1 MAAGLSRLLRRLPPV
16 IAIALDVLPIF
27 MLILIGYL
35 IVRFGVMKAD
45 VGDGLSDFVFTI
57 AMPVLL
63 FKTVA
68 VAHVEGSSPWTI
80 WVAYFSGVAVTWT
93 AGHLAVTRLF
103 GRDARIGVLAGVS
116 SAFANNLFIGLPLVQ
131 RIVGDDGV
139 VALSILLC
147 AHLPVMMIAGTVLM
161 EQAER
166 QTGGRPAQSITA
178 VLGQVGRNLVRNPL
192 VVGLVLGSLW
202 RTTGLPLTG
211 VVGTVVNDIGDIAG
225 SAALISLGMALMK
238 YGISDGVRPAIVT
251 SLFKLFLL
259 PASVYAASRLLG
271 LDATWTAA
279 LVLTSSVPTG
289 INAWL
294 IANRFG
300 VGHGLASSSI
310 TITTAVG
317 VVTTT
322 FWAWLLG

>member
-1 MAAGLSRLLRRLPPV
+1 V
-16 IAIALDVLPIF
+16 IEIALDVLPIF
-27 MLILIGYL
+27 LLILIGYL
-35 IVRFGVMKAD
+35 LVRFGVMKAD
-45 VGDGLSDFVFTI
+45 VGDALSDFVFTI
-57 AMPVLL
+57 AMPTLL

-68 VAHVEGSSPWTI
+68 GAHVEGSSPWTI
-80 WVAYFSGVAVTWT
+80 WVAYFAGVAVTWA

-103 GRDARIGVLAGVS
+103 GCDARIGVLAGVS

-131 RIVGDDGV
+131 RIVGPDGV

-147 AHLPVMMIAGTVLM
+147 AHLPVMMIAGTLLM

-166 QTGGRPAQSITA
+166 RTGGRPPQSVAA
-178 VLGQVGRNLVRNPL
+178 VLRQVGRNLVRNPL
-192 VVGLVLGSLW
+192 VVGLVLGSAW
-202 RTTGLPLTG
+202 RFAGLPLTG
-211 VVGTVVNDIGDIAG
+211 VVKTVVDDIGDIAG

-238 YGISDGVRPAIVT
+238 YGISDGVRPALVT

-271 LDATWTAA
+271 LDGTWTAA
-279 LVLTSSVPTG
+279 LVLTASVPTG

-310 TITTAVG
+310 TITTAIG

>member
-1 MAAGLSRLLRRLPPV
+1 M

-27 MLILIGYL
+27 LLILIGYL
-35 IVRFGVMKAD
+35 LVRFGVMKAE
-45 VGDGLSDFVFTI
+45 VGDALSDFVFTI
-57 AMPVLL
+57 AMPTLL

-80 WVAYFSGVAVTWT
+80 WVAYFAGVAVTWT

-166 QTGGRPAQSITA
+166 QTSGRPAQPISAI
-178 VLGQVGRNLVRNPL
+178 LKQVGRNLVRNPL

-202 RTTGLPLTG
+202 RISDLPLTG
-211 VVGTVVNDIGDIAG
+211 VIGTVVNDIGDIAG

-238 YGISDGVRPAIVT
+238 YGISDGIGPALVT
-251 SLFKLFLL
+251 SAFKLFLL

>member
-1 MAAGLSRLLRRLPPV
+1 M

-27 MLILIGYL
+27 LMILIGYL
-35 IVRFGVMKAD
+35 IVRLGVMKAE
-45 VGDGLSDFVFTI
+45 VGDGLSDFVFTV
-57 AMPVLL
+57 AMPTLL

-80 WVAYFSGVAVTWT
+80 WVAYFAGVAVTWT
-93 AGHLAVTRLF
+93 AGHYAVTRLF

-131 RIVGDDGV
+131 RIVGDSGV

-166 QTGGRPAQSITA
+166 RAGGRGGQSF
-178 VLGQVGRNLVRNPL
+178 LGILKQVGRNLVRNPL

-202 RTTGLPLTG
+202 HTTGLPLTG
-211 VVGTVVNDIGDIAG
+211 VVGTVVEQIGDIAG

-238 YGISDGVRPAIVT
+238 YGISDGVKPAIVT
-251 SLFKLFLL
+251 SLLKLFLL
-259 PASVYAASRLLG
+259 PASVYVASHLLG
-271 LDATWTAA
+271 LNDSWTAA

>member
-1 MAAGLSRLLRRLPPV
+1 M

-27 MLILIGYL
+27 LLILVGYL
-35 IVRFGVMKAD
+35 LVRFGVMKAE

-57 AMPVLL
+57 AMPTLL

-68 VAHVEGSSPWTI
+68 TAHVEGSSPWMI
-80 WVAYFSGVAVTWT
+80 WVAYFAGVAVTWA
-93 AGHLAVTRLF
+93 AGHYAITRLF

-166 QTGGRPAQSITA
+166 STGGRAAQPVSA
-178 VLGQVGRNLVRNPL
+178 VLKQVGRNLLRNPL

-202 RTTGLPLTG
+202 QMSGLPLTG
-211 VVGTVVNDIGDIAG
+211 VVGIVVNDIGDIAG
-225 SAALISLGMALMK
+225 SAALISLGMALLK
-238 YGISDGVRPAIVT
+238 YGISDGIKPALVT
-251 SLFKLFLL
+251 SVFKLFLL

>member
-1 MAAGLSRLLRRLPPV
+1 M

-27 MLILIGYL
+27 LLILIGYL
-35 IVRFGVMKAD
+35 LVRFGVMKAE

-57 AMPVLL
+57 AMPTLL

-68 VAHVEGSSPWTI
+68 TAHVEGSSPWMI
-80 WVAYFSGVAVTWT
+80 WVAYFAGVAVTWA
-93 AGHLAVTRLF
+93 AGHYAVTRLF

-166 QTGGRPAQSITA
+166 STGGRAAQPVSA
-178 VLGQVGRNLVRNPL
+178 VLKQVGRNLLRNPL

-202 RTTGLPLTG
+202 QMTGLPLTG
-211 VVGTVVNDIGDIAG
+211 VVGIVVNDIGDIAG
-225 SAALISLGMALMK
+225 SAALISLGMALLK
-238 YGISDGVRPAIVT
+238 YGISDGIKPALVT

>member
-1 MAAGLSRLLRRLPPV
+1 M

-27 MLILIGYL
+27 LLILVGYL
-35 IVRFGVMKAD
+35 LVRFGVMKAE

-57 AMPVLL
+57 AMPTLL

-68 VAHVEGSSPWTI
+68 TAHVQGSSPWMI
-80 WVAYFSGVAVTWT
+80 WVAYFAGVAVTWA
-93 AGHLAVTRLF
+93 AGHYAITRLF

-166 QTGGRPAQSITA
+166 STGGRAAQPVSA
-178 VLGQVGRNLVRNPL
+178 VLMQVGRNLLRNPL

-202 RTTGLPLTG
+202 QMSGLPLTG
-211 VVGTVVNDIGDIAG
+211 VVGIVVNDIGDIAG
-225 SAALISLGMALMK
+225 SAALISLGMALLK
-238 YGISDGVRPAIVT
+238 YGISDGIKPALVT

>member
-1 MAAGLSRLLRRLPPV
+1 M

-27 MLILIGYL
+27 LMILIGYL
-35 IVRFGVMKAD
+35 IVRLGVMKAE

-57 AMPVLL
+57 AMPTLL

-80 WVAYFSGVAVTWT
+80 WVAYFAGVAVTWT
-93 AGHLAVTRLF
+93 AGHYAVTRLF

-131 RIVGDDGV
+131 RIVGDSGV

-166 QTGGRPAQSITA
+166 RAGGRGGQSFLAI
-178 VLGQVGRNLVRNPL
+178 LKQVGRNLVRNPL

-211 VVGTVVNDIGDIAG
+211 VVGTVVEQIGDIAG

-238 YGISDGVRPAIVT
+238 YGISDGVKPAIVT
-251 SLFKLFLL
+251 SLLKLFLL
-259 PASVYAASRLLG
+259 PASVYVASHLLG
-271 LDATWTAA
+271 LNDSWTAA

>member
-1 MAAGLSRLLRRLPPV
+1 M

-27 MLILIGYL
+27 LLILVGYL
-35 IVRFGVMKAD
+35 LVRFGVMKAE

-57 AMPVLL
+57 AMPTLL

-68 VAHVEGSSPWTI
+68 TAHVQGSSPWMI
-80 WVAYFSGVAVTWT
+80 WVAYFAGVAVTWA
-93 AGHLAVTRLF
+93 AGHYAITRLF

-166 QTGGRPAQSITA
+166 STGGRAAQPVSA
-178 VLGQVGRNLVRNPL
+178 VLKQVGRNLLRNPL

-202 RTTGLPLTG
+202 QMSGLPLTG
-211 VVGTVVNDIGDIAG
+211 VVGIVVNDIGDIAG
-225 SAALISLGMALMK
+225 SAALISLGMALLK
-238 YGISDGVRPAIVT
+238 YGISDGIKPALVT

>member
-1 MAAGLSRLLRRLPPV
+1 M

-27 MLILIGYL
+27 LLILIGYL
-35 IVRFGVMKAD
+35 LVRFRVMKAE

-57 AMPVLL
+57 AMPTLL

-68 VAHVEGSSPWTI
+68 VAHVQGSSPWTI

-93 AGHLAVTRLF
+93 AGHLAITRLF

-166 QTGGRPAQSITA
+166 QTGGRSAQSITA
-178 VLGQVGRNLVRNPL
+178 VLQQVGCNLVRNPL

-238 YGISDGVRPAIVT
+238 YGISDGIRPALVT

>member
-1 MAAGLSRLLRRLPPV
+1 V

-27 MLILIGYL
+27 LMILIGYL
-35 IVRFGVMKAD
+35 IVRLGVMKAD

-57 AMPVLL
+57 AMPTLL

-80 WVAYFSGVAVTWT
+80 WVAYFAGVAVTWT
-93 AGHLAVTRLF
+93 AGHYAVTRLF

-131 RIVGDDGV
+131 RIVGDSGV

-166 QTGGRPAQSITA
+166 RTGGRGGQSFLAI
-178 VLGQVGRNLVRNPL
+178 LKQVGRNLVRNPL

-202 RTTGLPLTG
+202 HTTGLPLTG
-211 VVGTVVNDIGDIAG
+211 VVGTVVEQIGDIAG

-238 YGISDGVRPAIVT
+238 YGISDGVKPAIVT
-251 SLFKLFLL
+251 SLLKLFLL
-259 PASVYAASRLLG
+259 PASVYVASHLLG
-271 LDATWTAA
+271 LNDSWTAA

-322 FWAWLLG
+322 FWAWLLGG